1 MPSAYPHWE
10 SNTQHS
16 YLSFRIPTRQILFFL
31 SASCCATHLAL
42 QLLLSC
48 CVQPDQCHNCC
59 LWCWFCARSCCCSF
73 PFWLCEMVL
82 CQTETISWSWL
93 AHYRFTATLSVVLE
107 GFFCQGSSWWFQG
120 FLDRRNPAVRQ
131 AVCNYNPPTRSLC
144 VRKTQIEGVI
154 CAKTC
159 GLCTNSATR
168 MWKPTAFIWLY
179 QTWDFFLRLY
189 LPNFVLRRPV
199 TFMLTWFKL

>member
-1 MPSAYPHWE
+1 MPPAYPHWE

-16 YLSFRIPTRQILFFL
+16 YLSFRIPTRQILFFSFCKLLCNPPCPSDPPFMLCPAWSMPQLL
-31 SASCCATHLAL
+31 SLVLVLRWVLLLLFPLLAL
-42 QLLLSC
+42 WDGALPDWDNQLVVIGSLQIYCYS
-48 CVQPDQCHNCC
+48 V
-59 LWCWFCARSCCCSF
+59 CS
-73 PFWLCEMVL
+73 
-82 CQTETISWSWL
+82 I
-93 AHYRFTATLSVVLE
+93 RG

-120 FLDRRNPAVRQ
+120 FLGRRNHAVRQ
-131 AVCNYNPPTRSLC
+131 TVCNYNPPTRSLC

-179 QTWDFFLRLY
+179 LSQTSDFF
-189 LPNFVLRRPV
+189 
-199 TFMLTWFKL
+199 